1 MMPKQYFSQGG
12 DAESFSR
19 MPAVRETRSTLN
31 PVSRAYEIEDA
42 QDGLGALFLDYM
54 NTKKISQLPG
64 NRETY
69 SQGVRNLME
78 SVTPDTR
85 NYLQGVN
92 EAAMLDYLNEQQFF
106 AEDVLP
112 TDPAA
117 RDAAIYRGKVPYGL
131 EDRSFLYRQGM
142 YGIKGLAK
150 TDSRMPEEL
159 KESFIAGKNVFENTP
174 IHEGYHQAIPNFGE
188 STQRA
193 IDLYR
198 GKLLGDQD
206 LIDESNRFLK
216 GKGFNIDEEKRD
228 LGEVRIKA
236 LRGLMNIQDKFYKD
250 LPESSKNYFRE
261 ALEKRMTPTFLSS
274 IFGGDEREFDS
285 EGFVLSEIAAL
296 PEPDFL
302 DMLKDVAAFQSDRGS
317 YDYLRID
324 EPRTVG
330 DGDAAVRGY
339 RDGGG
344 VQSLAPQARMM
355 FRR

>member
-1 MMPKQYFSQGG
+1 M
-12 DAESFSR
+12 
-19 MPAVRETRSTLN
+19 
-31 PVSRAYEIEDA
+31 
-42 QDGLGALFLDYM
+42 
-54 NTKKISQLPG
+54 
-64 NRETY
+64 
-69 SQGVRNLME
+69 
-78 SVTPDTR
+78 
-85 NYLQGVN
+85 
-92 EAAMLDYLNEQQFF
+92 
-106 AEDVLP
+106 
-112 TDPAA
+112 
-117 RDAAIYRGKVPYGL
+117 
-131 EDRSFLYRQGM
+131 
-142 YGIKGLAK
+142 
-150 TDSRMPEEL
+150 
-159 KESFIAGKNVFENTP
+159 
-174 IHEGYHQAIPNFGE
+174 
-188 STQRA
+188 
-193 IDLYR
+193 YR

-206 LIDESNRFLK
+206 LIDASKRYLK
-216 GKGFNIDEEKRD
+216 GDGFDIDEKSRD

-302 DMLKDVAAFQSDRGS
+302 D
-317 YDYLRID
+317 RID

-330 DGDAAVRGY
+330 EGDAAVRGY